1 MKGHFVTHGGSGLF
15 RGGVRR
21 IGPPLRVGGVGGGG
35 GMLGGGGG
43 DSSMKCPDVCAG
55 GLKCTHYEGRLW

>member
-21 IGPPLRVGGVGGGG
+21 IGLPLRG
-35 GMLGGGGG
+35 LGGGGG
-43 DSSMKCPDVCAG
+43 KPRGG
-55 GLKCTHYEGRLW
+55 GLKYEIPGCVVGV